1 MAAMAR
7 RPSLVSLVIA
17 AAVLLS
23 EHGASAGDG
32 VAVGNAKPA
41 PKVVIELFEVALI
54 DSASFRYVRRV
65 AALDLRGPD
74 AVVAELQRGSAESPS
89 FFDSGPAIV
98 HSTSWRYEAGGAVV
112 LTYLAYGE
120 KVNPSGVARK
130 DARTIRQNALPGIG
144 TTDPDKPRPASLAH
158 EDVLA
163 HGLRHLALLARRAG
177 GDRFVERLG
186 ERSRRFFSSIEP
198 ELAGE
203 IGGSNMPVPSSRR
216 AR

>member
-1 MAAMAR
+1 MVRTLSLA
-7 RPSLVSLVIA
+7 SLVLA
-17 AAVLLS
+17 AVVLLS
-23 EHGASAGDG
+23 DHGATAGDG
-32 VAVGNAKPA
+32 VVVAEANPA

-54 DSASFRYVRRV
+54 DGASLRYVRRV
-65 AALDLRGPD
+65 AALDIRGPD
-74 AVVAELQRGSAESPS
+74 GVVAELQRGSAESPS
-89 FFDSGPAIV
+89 FFDGGPAIV
-98 HSTSWRYEAGGAVV
+98 HSTSWRYEAGGTVV

-130 DARTIRQNALPGIG
+130 DARTIRRNALPGIG
-144 TTDPDKPRPASLAH
+144 TTDPDKPRPPSLAH

-186 ERSRRFFSSIEP
+186 ARSRRFFSSIEP
-198 ELAGE
+198 GLAGE
-203 IGGSNMPVPSSRR
+203 IGGSNMPVPLSRG